1 MIKQIEDYID
11 RYPGKVFLFLII
23 LSIPAFIFNLGLL
36 PLFADEPTR
45 SSVALEMILS
55 GNYSV
60 PTIAGE
66 YYYNKPPL
74 YNWILAALYLFT
86 GNYSEFITRL
96 PAAVPM
102 FLYALTIYWAVRYFI
117 ADKRVALMS
126 AFFFLVNGRMLLY
139 DSMLGHID
147 IFYSWLTFISFM
159 SIFYFYQKKQWF
171 LLFLVSY
178 IITSLTFLSKGL
190 PSIVFQGFTLI
201 AFLAVTRNFKKL
213 FSWQHIV
220 SGLICV
226 AIIGLYFYNYSLY
239 NPDLEGYFA
248 TIWDQSSQRTAV
260 RTGLWSSIQHLITFP
275 FEHLVHMLPTSLLV
289 IFCFHKKFLQGVRKN
304 EFLFFCAVVFAANI
318 WVYWLSPETRP
329 RYLLMLYP
337 LLFIIWSHAYYSYRE
352 EFPRLN
358 KVLDTLL
365 LVLGVVVSLASL
377 APLFLDLEQ
386 YTDYLI
392 LKVIICFSG
401 AALFTWLIYRFK
413 RHKLIAFLG
422 VLIMVRLA
430 FSFFVLPH
438 RAAHNE
444 SGYFKAASIEM
455 AEISRNEDIYFYHFN
470 PPVEHLPFYHRIIFY
485 VERARGDM
493 MHTTKD
499 DTKPGYYLTFDR
511 DLNNPKGVLVKSYN
525 NNLKLFRVK

>member
-1 MIKQIEDYID
+1 MKQIEDYID
-11 RYPGKVFLFLII
+11 QYPGRTFLFLIA
-23 LSIPAFIFNLGLL
+23 LSIPAFLFNLGLL
-36 PLFADEPTR
+36 PLFADESTR
-45 SSVALEMILS
+45 SNVALEMIVS

-74 YNWILAALYLFT
+74 YNWILAGLYLLT
-86 GNYSEFITRL
+86 GSYSEFITRL

-102 FLYALTIYWAVRYFI
+102 FLYALTIYIAVRTFLT
-117 ADKRVALMS
+117 DKRIALMS

-171 LLFLVSY
+171 FLFLISY
-178 IITSLTFLSKGL
+178 LITSVTFLSKGL
-190 PSIVFQGFTLI
+190 PSVVFQGFTLI
-201 AFLAVTRNFKKL
+201 AFLAVTKNFKKL
-213 FSWQHIV
+213 FSWQHII
-220 SGLICV
+220 SGSICLL
-226 AIIGLYFYNYSLY
+226 IIGLYFYNYSLY
-239 NPDLEGYFA
+239 NPDLGGYFS

-260 RTGLWSSIQHLITFP
+260 RTGLWSSIQHLVTFP
-275 FEHLVHMLPTSLLV
+275 FEHVAHMLPTSLLV
-289 IFCFHKKFLQGVRKN
+289 IFCFHKKFLKELRHN
-304 EFLFFCAVVFAANI
+304 EFLFFCAITFLANI

-352 EFPRLN
+352 EFPRLSRIFN
-358 KVLDTLL
+358 TIL
-365 LVLGVVVSLASL
+365 LVLGFLVSLAML

-386 YTDYLI
+386 YVDFLV
-392 LKVIICFSG
+392 LKVGIVFLG
-401 AALFTWLIYRFK
+401 AAFFTWLIYKFQ
-413 RHKLIAFLG
+413 RHKLVAFLG
-422 VLIMVRLA
+422 VLIAVRLA

-455 AEISRNEDIYFYHFN
+455 ARISKGESIYFYHFN
-470 PPVEHLPFYHRIIFY
+470 PPVLEIPFYHRLIFY
-485 VERARGDM
+485 IERERM
-493 MHTTKD
+493 EIMQTTKD

-511 DLNNPKGVLVKSYN
+511 DLSNPQAVLVKSYN
-525 NNLKLFRVK
+525 NNLKLFKVK